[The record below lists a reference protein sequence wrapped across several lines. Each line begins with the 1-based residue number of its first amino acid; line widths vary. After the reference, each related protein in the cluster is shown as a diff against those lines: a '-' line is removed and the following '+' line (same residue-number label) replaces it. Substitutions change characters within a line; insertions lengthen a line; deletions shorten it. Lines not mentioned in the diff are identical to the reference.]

1 MNFKSFYTENR
12 NWSYIVC
19 DYQNK
24 LQDMLLRIVF
34 WKRMHSLFKNLKS
47 FLHRMFKEKLYL
59 ISTRALPKKRIIFQS
74 ILYILIYVDRIN
86 VYICMIFKVTCFR
99 SFEVKPLETLLVHF
113 VWSFKG
119 FGKFQYTYISKSNR

>member
-24 LQDMLLRIVF
+24 LQDMLLRITF

-47 FLHRMFKEKLYL
+47 FLHRMFKKKLYL
-59 ISTRALPKKRIIFQS
+59 ISTRALPTDSFFSRSF
-74 ILYILIYVDRIN
+74 YVLIYVGRIN

-119 FGKFQYTYISKSNR
+119 FGKFQYMYISKSNR